1 MKPASL
7 QRATQSKDAT
17 KEVQQMRTYF
27 ETDNALINEFV
38 ALTEWKKAL
47 KPEEPVNMRLYEH
60 YELIKDL
67 IRFKC
72 SLYPEFA
79 EVLKNRG
86 VAIC

>member
-7 QRATQSKDAT
+7 QRVTPSKDAT

-27 ETDNALINEFV
+27 ETDNALINEYI

-47 KPEEPVNMRLYEH
+47 KPEEPVDMRLYEH

-67 IRFKC
+67 IKLEC
-72 SLYPEFA
+72 NLYPEFA
-79 EVLKNRG
+79 EALKNRG
-86 VAIC
+86 VTIC